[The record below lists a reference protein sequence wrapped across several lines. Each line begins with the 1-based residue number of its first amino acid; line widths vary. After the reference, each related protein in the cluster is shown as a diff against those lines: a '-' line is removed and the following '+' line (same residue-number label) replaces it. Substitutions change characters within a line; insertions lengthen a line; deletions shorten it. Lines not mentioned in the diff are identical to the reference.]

1 MSEHFLAQSFV
12 PKALEPEL
20 LLRAYAAGIF
30 PMGDSRESDFIFWL
44 NPEWRTILP
53 LDARFHVPASLQ
65 KCIRKTAMEVRVN
78 TAFEETLRGCIERSG
93 ASDEPAQS
101 TWINPAIHKAVLEL
115 YELGFAHSVECWE
128 NKRLVGGLYGV
139 ALGGAFFGESMFS
152 HRPNASKLALI
163 GLVALLRRWR
173 MALLDT
179 QYQTPHL
186 ARFGAEEI
194 PRTAYMQV
202 LGQALRRTRESF
214 APRPQSLSK
223 EWLLGVRARAEA
235 DSTRLSEGPDP
246 APSPGRKNEQART
259 PSARVAR
266 VELRQAS
273 FLTGPETNRETNRE
287 NEFISW

>member
-1 MSEHFLAQSFV
+1 MRPVF
-12 PKALEPEL
+12 
-20 LLRAYAAGIF
+20 F

-78 TAFEETLRGCIERSG
+78 TAFEETLRGCIERGG

-173 MALLDT
+173 MDLLDT

-202 LGQALRRTRESF
+202 LGEALRRTRESF

-223 EWLLGVRARAEA
+223 EWLLRVRA
-235 DSTRLSEGPDP
+235 
-246 APSPGRKNEQART
+246 SPRGGLH
-259 PSARVAR
+259 PSARGPGPDLEPGSKKRKSPDTVGSWSPGGTPSD
-266 VELRQAS
+266 ELPDRKRAS
-273 FLTGPETNRETNRE
+273 RRIT
-287 NEFISW
+287 W